1 MAIFKLTFAS
11 LAAAAVAEAAQYGV
25 PIDPGYG
32 AAMAPRDACTQLPE
46 LCTGAVMMQGLAT
59 TLTYLCPKTTE
70 GPSTVHVTVTQT
82 TTVTAVPGQ
91 SSGPEVPPKDAP
103 TSNEPTTTTTIHS
116 TQIMTK
122 TITVSRKKDSSSSAP
137 TPGPT
142 SFTSVPNATTSQ
154 PVETKPLPNPD
165 TSTIPT
171 FTSDWL
177 HPVSTTP
184 HPASKNSTS
193 TFIKPSVIIFTGAP
207 GTAVGSHGASAKP
220 TMRGNSTGYAF
231 PTPHQ
236 LRDID
241 PSTSAEPA
249 KGVAGKMSMGVEMV
263 MVLGL
268 VSAVVVHVAGL
279 V

>member
-1 MAIFKLTFAS
+1 MTISKLTLAS
-11 LAAAAVAEAAQYGV
+11 LAAVAVAEAAQYGV

-32 AAMAPRDACTQLPE
+32 VAMAPRDACAQLPK

-59 TLTYLCPKTTE
+59 TLTYLCPKTTA

-91 SSGPEVPPKDAP
+91 SSGPEAPPKDAP

-116 TQIMTK
+116 TQIKTK

-137 TPGPT
+137 IPGPT
-142 SFTSVPNATTSQ
+142 ISIPIVTSSQ
-154 PVETKPLPNPD
+154 PVETSPLPNPD

-177 HPVSTTP
+177 HPVSTTT
-184 HPASKNSTS
+184 HPAGKNSTS
-193 TFIKPSVIIFTGAP
+193 TFIKPSVIIFTSAP

-220 TMRGNSTGYAF
+220 SMRGNSTGYAF

-241 PSTSAEPA
+241 PSTTTEPA
-249 KGVAGKMSMGVEMV
+249 KGVAGKISMGVV
-263 MVLGL
+263 MAMLLGF
-268 VSAVVVHVAGL
+268 VSAVVVNVAGF